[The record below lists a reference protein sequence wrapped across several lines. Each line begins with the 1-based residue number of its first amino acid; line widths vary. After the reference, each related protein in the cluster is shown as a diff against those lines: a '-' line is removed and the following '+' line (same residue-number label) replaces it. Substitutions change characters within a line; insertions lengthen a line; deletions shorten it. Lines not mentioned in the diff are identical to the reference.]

1 MLKVAVTLF
10 IVWTLLLLTP
20 GPDFILVMKNTISGG
35 YKNGF
40 LTILGITAGIVI
52 HTITAVFGICLLSKN
67 PTAFNIV
74 KTAGALYLVYIGV
87 SGFLQLKKKSQNLH
101 INKDKRTLQP
111 GKSFREG
118 FFCNILNPK
127 LPLILLGIF
136 TQLIPPRTPTFTK
149 LLFGAEIVATSFVM
163 WNAVSLFFGSRRV
176 LDRILRF
183 EKEIMFAA
191 NLVLILLGG
200 YELIFG

>member
-1 MLKVAVTLF
+1 MIKIAATLF

-40 LTILGITAGIVI
+40 LTILGITTGIVI
-52 HTITAVFGICLLSKN
+52 HTLTAVFGICLLSQN
-67 PTAFNIV
+67 PTLFKIV
-74 KTAGALYLVYIGV
+74 KSAGSLYLIYIGI
-87 SGFLQLKKKSQNLH
+87 SGFLQMRKKIDRFEIKSE
-101 INKDKRTLQP
+101 KTLTSSR
-111 GKSFREG
+111 KNFREG

-136 TQLIPPRTPTFTK
+136 TQLIPPQTPAPVK
-149 LLFGAEIVATSFVM
+149 LLFGAEIVATSFIM
-163 WNAVSLFFGSRRV
+163 WNMVSLFFGNKRV
-176 LDRILRF
+176 LDKLSKFEREILF
-183 EKEIMFAA
+183 TA

-200 YELIFG
+200 YELIS

>member
-1 MLKVAVTLF
+1 MIKIAFTLF

-40 LTILGITAGIVI
+40 LTILGITSGIVI
-52 HTITAVFGICLLSKN
+52 HTLTAIFGICILSQN
-67 PTAFNIV
+67 PTLFKIV
-74 KTAGALYLVYIGV
+74 KTVGSLYLIYIGI
-87 SGFLQLKKKSQNLH
+87 SGFYQMKKQQESLNIEEEKNTPA
-101 INKDKRTLQP
+101 K
-111 GKSFREG
+111 KSFREG

-136 TQLIPPRTPTFTK
+136 TQLIPPQTPTHIK
-149 LLFGAEIVATSFVM
+149 ILFGMEIVATSFIM
-163 WNAVSLFFGSRRV
+163 WNIVSLLLGNKY
-176 LDRILRF
+176 ILSKLTKI
-183 EKEIMFAA
+183 EKEILFMA

-200 YELIFG
+200 YELTF

>member
-1 MLKVAVTLF
+1 MIRIAVTLF

-52 HTITAVFGICLLSKN
+52 HTLTAIFGICILSQN
-67 PTAFNIV
+67 PTLFKIV
-74 KTAGALYLVYIGV
+74 KTAGSLYLIYIGI
-87 SGFLQLKKKSQNLH
+87 SGFYQMKKQQKNFNIVEEKSIPAKKN
-101 INKDKRTLQP
+101 
-111 GKSFREG
+111 FREG

-136 TQLIPPRTPTFTK
+136 TQLIPPQTPTYIK
-149 LLFGAEIVATSFVM
+149 ILFGMEIVATSFLM
-163 WNAVSLFFGSRRV
+163 WNIVSLFFGNKH
-176 LDRILRF
+176 ILNKLTKI
-183 EKEIMFAA
+183 EKEILFMA

-200 YELIFG
+200 YELIF